1 MLNYNKIAVISTGN
15 GGQSMAAYF
24 ASRGYDVALYARD
37 QERVDM
43 FRTNKFL
50 ISGQV
55 NGSYSAE
62 LISCNIEDVI
72 RDAHLIMVTTPAQYH
87 SVVASDLAPF
97 LTDGQIVFLNPG
109 RTFGTCEFDSILKEK
124 GCAAEYILGEAET
137 FAFTCRCTQV
147 GYPTIYSIK
156 NNVLAAAHRKEQTG
170 TLLRALN
177 AALPSFCPADS
188 VLHTGL
194 SNIGMLFHPL
204 PIIMNITRVER
215 GEHFLYYKDGITP
228 MVAERIEQLDSE
240 RLAVTRALGVKVQP
254 AKDWICEKYN
264 ANGNN
269 LYEAIQDTD
278 AYSDVSAPTSIF
290 TRYIFEDIPT
300 GLVPMYCVGQLA
312 GINTAM
318 AKSVID
324 WASAIYGFDFL
335 SRGRNNERINLSEI
349 IYLNQAVK

>member
-50 ISGQV
+50 ISGQI
-55 NGSYSAE
+55 NGSYNVNM
-62 LISCNIEDVI
+62 ISNNIEEVI

-87 SVVASDLAPF
+87 SVVASDLAPC
-97 LTDGQIVFLNPG
+97 LEDGQIIFLNPG
-109 RTFGTCEFDSILKEK
+109 RTFGTCEFDSILKAK
-124 GCAAEYILGEAET
+124 GCTADYILGEAET

-170 TLLRALN
+170 TLLRTLN
-177 AALPSFCPADS
+177 AALPCFSPAES

-204 PIIMNITRVER
+204 PIIMNITRVEM
-215 GEHFLYYKDGITP
+215 GEHFLYYKEGITP
-228 MVAERIEQLDSE
+228 MVSERIEQLDLE
-240 RLAVTRALGVKVQP
+240 RLSVAEALGVNVQS

-264 ANGNN
+264 SHGNN
-269 LYEAIQDTD
+269 LYEAIQDTE

-290 TRYIFEDIPT
+290 TRYVFEDIPT
-300 GLVPMYCVGQLA
+300 GLVPMYCAGQYA
-312 GINTAM
+312 GVNAPI
-318 AKSVID
+318 AKAVID

-335 SRGRNNERINLSEI
+335 SRGRNSERMDLSEI
-349 IYLNQAVK
+349 INLKP